1 MKKLIPLVLAL
12 LLILASC
19 SAGDAAPSPLP
30 TAPLKVWDEANP
42 VAVTISTRELTGEAK
57 EIFDAM
63 SNALSGET
71 LLLNYESDGAQSVQ
85 VRVYELRGG
94 VWELLSPA
102 AAYALPDEDGSL
114 ALTLEPCFASGWAL
128 GIFDGSGGRWE
139 GEAGPDISDCY
150 TCITVGGEAMT
161 AENIPVAIQVYDEFD
176 PKTDSGKVVS
186 LDVAD
191 FFDPAS
197 LMEYDA
203 VYAVTLAFE
212 GEPHTGYVDPVYQ

>member
-1 MKKLIPLVLAL
+1 MKKLIPLALAL

-71 LLLNYESDGAQSVQ
+71 LLLNYESGGAQAVQ

-94 VWELLSPA
+94 MWELLSPA
-102 AAYALPDEDGSL
+102 AAYALPDADGSL
-114 ALTLEPCFASGWAL
+114 VLTIEPCFASGWTL

-139 GEAGPDISDCY
+139 GEAGPDISTSY
-150 TCITVGGEAMT
+150 TCMTVGGEAMT

-176 PKTDSGKVVS
+176 PETDSGKVVS

-197 LMEYDA
+197 LIEYDA
-203 VYAVTLAFE
+203 AYAVTLAFE
-212 GEPHTGYVDPVYQ
+212 GEPHTGYVDPEYQ

>member
-1 MKKLIPLVLAL
+1 MKKLMPLALAL

-57 EIFDAM
+57 EIFDVM
-63 SNALSGET
+63 SSALSGDT

-102 AAYALPDEDGSL
+102 AAYALPDADGSL
-114 ALTLEPCFASGWAL
+114 VLTLEPCFASGWAL

-139 GEAGPDISDCY
+139 GEARPGISDCY
-150 TCITVGGEAMT
+150 TCLTVGGEAMT
-161 AENIPVAIQVYDEFD
+161 AENIPIAIQVYDEFD
-176 PKTDSGKVVS
+176 PETDSGKVVS

-212 GEPHTGYVDPVYQ
+212 GEPHTGYVDPEYQ

>member
-1 MKKLIPLVLAL
+1 MKKLIPLALAL

-63 SNALSGET
+63 SSALSGET
-71 LLLNYESDGAQSVQ
+71 LLLNYESGGAQAVQ
-85 VRVYELRGG
+85 VRVYELLGG

-150 TCITVGGEAMT
+150 TCITVGGEAHDCGET
-161 AENIPVAIQVYDEFD
+161 SPSPYRCTTSST
-176 PKTDSGKVVS
+176 PKPTPARSS
-186 LDVAD
+186 LWTSPTFSTPPHSWSTTPSMPSPWPSRANPT
-191 FFDPAS
+191 PA
-197 LMEYDA
+197 
-203 VYAVTLAFE
+203 T
-212 GEPHTGYVDPVYQ
+212 

>member
-1 MKKLIPLVLAL
+1 MKELMPLALAL

-63 SNALSGET
+63 SSAHSGDT
-71 LLLNYESDGAQSVQ
+71 LLMNYESDGAQAVQ
-85 VRVYELRGG
+85 VRVYELRSG

-114 ALTLEPCFASGWAL
+114 VLTLEPCFASGWAL

-150 TCITVGGEAMT
+150 TCITAGGEAMT